1 MAARAGPAA
10 ESEVGGRPAW
20 QPRASPP
27 LLSPL
32 DGLNLDVN
40 PEAATPFHLQF
51 AICPGKGKLLTQA
64 RAWVQKSGGAIDE
77 IGLALGRAVAAS
89 PTRLGGF
96 HLPACASE
104 NNKEKIQE

>member
-1 MAARAGPAA
+1 MAACAGPAA
-10 ESEVGGRPAW
+10 ESEVGGRPTW

-51 AICPGKGKLLTQA
+51 AICTGKLLIQV
-64 RAWVQKSGGAIDE
+64 RAWVQKSDGAIDE

-89 PTRLGGF
+89 PMRLGGF

-104 NNKEKIQE
+104 NNKEKI